1 MRGHRAVIVLDMVM
15 KSRISDRNAVGTVL
29 FGVFVVLLWSVC
41 SGVLVLDLALNLR
54 DTFA

>member
-1 MRGHRAVIVLDMVM
+1 MVM